1 MVAWIVLIV
10 SALVVLGLF
19 AFLAFYDWLA
29 FLLSIA
35 LTILIVG
42 AVCGL
47 KWSIETLLG

>member
-10 SALVVLGLF
+10 SALVILGFFALLAFDDWQAFLF
-19 AFLAFYDWLA
+19 A
-29 FLLSIA
+29 IA

-42 AVCGL
+42 AVYGL